1 YPDSARKQHLLD
13 ARIAGDP
20 QVRELLQQA
29 DAELARLEGL
39 RREAAEFE
47 DLIAERDEH
56 FGELNELG
64 AELRRRGIE
73 VPSCTCAASSP
84 ACAVR
89 GSPTPATG
97 QRPRRPRPGV
107 RARRARI
114 TLPLG

>member
-1 YPDSARKQHLLD
+1 M
-13 ARIAGDP
+13 
-20 QVRELLQQA
+20 RELRQQA

-73 VPSCTCAASSP
+73 VPS
-84 ACAVR
+84 
-89 GSPTPATG
+89 
-97 QRPRRPRPGV
+97 
-107 RARRARI
+107 
-114 TLPLG
+114 